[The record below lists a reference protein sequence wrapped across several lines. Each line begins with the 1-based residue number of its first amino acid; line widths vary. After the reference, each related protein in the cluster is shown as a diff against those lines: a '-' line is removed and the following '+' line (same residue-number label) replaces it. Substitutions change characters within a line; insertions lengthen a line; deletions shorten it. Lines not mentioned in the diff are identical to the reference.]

1 MISAAR
7 LLTAAAML
15 SLTSPVWAEGLLRG
29 PGAEGLNLGAGCR
42 TERFCNWADLHGAD
56 LSGQDLTEKSYEG
69 ANLEG
74 AKFRG
79 SKLSYVVFHVSDSI
93 GADFSQADLQ
103 GATFFT
109 SNIEGGNFS
118 GSNLK
123 GVNFTRANLSK
134 ANFQGAQIDRT
145 TLFIHA
151 KLDGAIWT
159 DGRVCAAG
167 SDGACK

>member
-7 LLTAAAML
+7 FITAAAIL
-15 SLTSPVWAEGLLRG
+15 SLTAPVQAEGLSL
-29 PGAEGLNLGAGCR
+29 GLGCR
-42 TERFCNWADLHGAD
+42 TENFCNWADLHGAN
-56 LSGQDLTEKSYEG
+56 LSERDLTDKSYEG

-74 AKFRG
+74 AKFHA
-79 SKLSYVVFHVSDSI
+79 SKLSYVVFHI
-93 GADFSQADLQ
+93 ANTKAADFSEADLQ

-109 SNIEGGNFS
+109 SNSSETNFS
-118 GSNLK
+118 GANLK
-123 GVNFTRANLSK
+123 GVNFTRSNLSS
-134 ANFQGAQIDRT
+134 ANFQGAQMDKA

-167 SDGACK
+167 SDGSCK